1 MDAPNKA
8 NKENFN
14 NSYDNAN
21 HGKGPCLSDYGRN
34 PNEMNDNLSE
44 KANSVQTSYKYK
56 KNKNGPTTISSKDS
70 NHYRY
75 NNYQINEE
83 DSYEISDNDNL
94 ICPNCINETLI
105 EDKQRREEL
114 EREREKQINRMYD
127 YGNDYNNA
135 LIDKNRNYDKQL
147 IDEKRRQREYNTNE
161 AIQNLAK
168 INAGLS
174 NKDKLIQLNENSRN
188 PLNEGYPDY
197 QYQKFRDE
205 YDRRQKMI
213 NDNINKYYPNINNQR
228 PEISSYY
235 ENYVNNPNYDKNR
248 KNKIYDDRERER
260 DYGPYGNNDKKE
272 YLRILEEQINYKN
285 ELKKREKEED
295 RRRGQRQYEEIQKEL
310 QREEQERRMK
320 EQRQK
325 DELIRGN
332 LELMNQKL
340 QLKNKELEEKLKY
353 KELCD
358 KQNEDYIKELEKQK
372 LEREKYKDEIY
383 NQNKN
388 DYETRQKNKLLEK
401 EREKIRP
408 YYDNNDYEYPKRKY
422 DKRYDDK
429 DYNEINNRQEPID
442 KYNNKKYEKNKYGER
457 YMNEEGNNDYKDYRD
472 KNRDNKG
479 HYKVKERMG
488 RCCRCHRIFPRKLLS
503 INKYFYKE
511 NRV

>member
-1 MDAPNKA
+1 MELSNKINNVKNPN
-8 NKENFN
+8 NSFN
-14 NSYDNAN
+14 NCNTRTKQFFKTDN
-21 HGKGPCLSDYGRN
+21 
-34 PNEMNDNLSE
+34 NEEINDNVSE
-44 KANSVQTSYKYK
+44 KANSVQTSYKYH
-56 KNKNGPTTISSKDS
+56 KNKKGPNTASSKEQQE
-70 NHYRY
+70 NFYL
-75 NNYQINEE
+75 QNEYDTSVE
-83 DSYEISDNDNL
+83 MSENDNL
-94 ICPNCINETLI
+94 ICPNCINCTLM
-105 EDKQRREEL
+105 EEKRRRENMNNLRDIRDKEY
-114 EREREKQINRMYD
+114 EKENM
-127 YGNDYNNA
+127 NA
-135 LIDKNRNYDKQL
+135 LIDKNRNYDRDL
-147 IDEKRRQREYNTNE
+147 INEKRRQREKNINDAY
-161 AIQNLAK
+161 QNLAK
-168 INAGLS
+168 INAGMS
-174 NKDKLIQLNENSRN
+174 NKDKLIQINENSRN

-197 QYQKFRDE
+197 QYQKFQDE
-205 YDRRQKMI
+205 YNRRQKMI
-213 NDNINKYYPNINNQR
+213 SDNINKYYPNINNER

-235 ENYVNNPNYDKNR
+235 ENYVNNPNYEKNR
-248 KNKIYDDRERER
+248 KNKIYDERDREKYN
-260 DYGPYGNNDKKE
+260 DPYGNNDKKE

-285 ELKKREKEED
+285 ELKRREKEED
-295 RRRGQRQYEEIQKEL
+295 RRRGQRQYEEMQKEL

-358 KQNEDYIKELEKQK
+358 KQNEDYIKELERQK
-372 LEREKYKDEIY
+372 LEKEKYKDEIY

-388 DYETRQKNKLLEK
+388 DYEIRQKNKLLEK

-408 YYDNNDYEYPKRKY
+408 YYENNDYEYPKRKY
-422 DKRYDDK
+422 DKTYDDK

-457 YMNEEGNNDYKDYRD
+457 YMNEEANNDYKDYRD
-472 KNRDNKG
+472 KNRENRG
-479 HYKVKERMG
+479 HTKVKERMG

>member
-1 MDAPNKA
+1 MELSNKINNVKNPN
-8 NKENFN
+8 NSFN
-14 NSYDNAN
+14 NCNTRTKQFFKTDN
-21 HGKGPCLSDYGRN
+21 
-34 PNEMNDNLSE
+34 NEEINDNVSE
-44 KANSVQTSYKYK
+44 KANSVQTSYKYH
-56 KNKNGPTTISSKDS
+56 KNKKGPNTASSKEQQE
-70 NHYRY
+70 NFYL
-75 NNYQINEE
+75 QNEYDTSVE
-83 DSYEISDNDNL
+83 MSENDNL
-94 ICPNCINETLI
+94 ICPNCINCTLM
-105 EDKQRREEL
+105 EEKRRRENMNNIRDIRDKEY
-114 EREREKQINRMYD
+114 EKENM
-127 YGNDYNNA
+127 NA
-135 LIDKNRNYDKQL
+135 LIDKNRNYDRDL
-147 IDEKRRQREYNTNE
+147 INEKRRQREKNINDAY
-161 AIQNLAK
+161 QNLAK
-168 INAGLS
+168 INAGMS
-174 NKDKLIQLNENSRN
+174 NKDKLIQINENSRN

-197 QYQKFRDE
+197 QYQKFQDE
-205 YDRRQKMI
+205 YNRRQKMI
-213 NDNINKYYPNINNQR
+213 SDNINKYYPNINNER

-248 KNKIYDDRERER
+248 KNKIYDERDREKCN
-260 DYGPYGNNDKKE
+260 DPYGNNDKKE

-285 ELKKREKEED
+285 ELKRREKEED
-295 RRRGQRQYEEIQKEL
+295 RRRGQRQYEEMQKEL

-358 KQNEDYIKELEKQK
+358 KQNEDYIKELERQR
-372 LEREKYKDEIY
+372 LEKEKYKDEIY

-388 DYETRQKNKLLEK
+388 DYEIRQKNKLLEK

-408 YYDNNDYEYPKRKY
+408 YYENNDYEYPKRKY

-472 KNRDNKG
+472 KNRENRG
-479 HYKVKERMG
+479 HTKVKERMG

>member
-1 MDAPNKA
+1 MEVSNQQGSKA
-8 NKENFN
+8 KLN
-14 NSYDNAN
+14 NSYDNYN
-21 HGKGPCLSDYGRN
+21 QGKPICRSDCGQNRD
-34 PNEMNDNLSE
+34 EINDNISE
-44 KANSVQTSYKYK
+44 KANSVQTSYKYQK
-56 KNKNGPTTISSKDS
+56 KKNGPNTYSSKD
-70 NHYRY
+70 H
-75 NNYQINEE
+75 NNPQGDDEL
-83 DSYEISDNDNL
+83 SFEISENDNL
-94 ICPNCINETLI
+94 ICPNCINCTLI
-105 EDKQRREEL
+105 EEKQRREEL
-114 EREREKQINRMYD
+114 DKQRERDYNRNYE
-127 YGNDYNNA
+127 YGGGDYNNA
-135 LIDKNRNYDKQL
+135 LYDRNRNYDRNL

-168 INAGLS
+168 INAGMS

-295 RRRGQRQYEEIQKEL
+295 RRRGQRQYEEMQNEL

-383 NQNKN
+383 NQNKH

>member
-1 MDAPNKA
+1 MELSNKINNVKNPN
-8 NKENFN
+8 NSFN
-14 NSYDNAN
+14 NCNTRTKQFFKTDN
-21 HGKGPCLSDYGRN
+21 
-34 PNEMNDNLSE
+34 NEEINDNVSE
-44 KANSVQTSYKYK
+44 KANSVQTSYKYH
-56 KNKNGPTTISSKDS
+56 KNKKGPNTASSKEQQE
-70 NHYRY
+70 NFYL
-75 NNYQINEE
+75 QNEYDTSVE
-83 DSYEISDNDNL
+83 MSENDNL
-94 ICPNCINETLI
+94 ICPNCINYTLM
-105 EDKQRREEL
+105 EEKRRRENMNNIRDIRDKEY
-114 EREREKQINRMYD
+114 EKENM
-127 YGNDYNNA
+127 NA
-135 LIDKNRNYDKQL
+135 LIDKNRNYDRDL
-147 IDEKRRQREYNTNE
+147 INEKRRQREKNINDAY
-161 AIQNLAK
+161 QNLAK
-168 INAGLS
+168 INAGMS
-174 NKDKLIQLNENSRN
+174 NKDKLIQINENSRN

-197 QYQKFRDE
+197 QYQKFQDE
-205 YDRRQKMI
+205 YNRRQKMI
-213 NDNINKYYPNINNQR
+213 SDNINKYYPNINNER

-248 KNKIYDDRERER
+248 KNKIYDERDREKYN
-260 DYGPYGNNDKKE
+260 DPYGNNDKKE

-285 ELKKREKEED
+285 ELKRREKEED
-295 RRRGQRQYEEIQKEL
+295 RRRGQRQYEEMQKEL

-358 KQNEDYIKELEKQK
+358 KQNEDYIKELERQK
-372 LEREKYKDEIY
+372 LEKEKYKDEIY

-388 DYETRQKNKLLEK
+388 DYEIRQKNKLLEK

-408 YYDNNDYEYPKRKY
+408 YYENNEYEYPKRKY

-429 DYNEINNRQEPID
+429 DYNEINNREEQID

-457 YMNEEGNNDYKDYRD
+457 YMNEEANNDYKDYRD
-472 KNRDNKG
+472 KNRDNRG
-479 HYKVKERMG
+479 HTKVKERMG

>member
-1 MDAPNKA
+1 MNTIRDIRDKEYE
-8 NKENFN
+8 KEN
-14 NSYDNAN
+14 
-21 HGKGPCLSDYGRN
+21 
-34 PNEMNDNLSE
+34 M
-44 KANSVQTSYKYK
+44 
-56 KNKNGPTTISSKDS
+56 
-70 NHYRY
+70 
-75 NNYQINEE
+75 
-83 DSYEISDNDNL
+83 
-94 ICPNCINETLI
+94 
-105 EDKQRREEL
+105 
-114 EREREKQINRMYD
+114 
-127 YGNDYNNA
+127 NA
-135 LIDKNRNYDKQL
+135 LIDKNRNYDRDL
-147 IDEKRRQREYNTNE
+147 INEKRRQREKNINDAY
-161 AIQNLAK
+161 QNLAK
-168 INAGLS
+168 INAGMS
-174 NKDKLIQLNENSRN
+174 NKDKLIQINENSRN

-358 KQNEDYIKELEKQK
+358 KQNEDYIKELERQK

-383 NQNKN
+383 NQNKI

-472 KNRDNKG
+472 KNRENKG

>member
-1 MDAPNKA
+1 MDLSNKNNNVNNPNNSFNNCNTKA
-8 NKENFN
+8 NQFFKTDN
-14 NSYDNAN
+14 N
-21 HGKGPCLSDYGRN
+21 
-34 PNEMNDNLSE
+34 EEINDNVSE
-44 KANSVQTSYKYK
+44 KANSVQTSYKYH
-56 KNKNGPTTISSKDS
+56 KNKKGPNSTSSKDQQE
-70 NHYRY
+70 
-75 NNYQINEE
+75 NYLQNEYDTSIE
-83 DSYEISDNDNL
+83 MSENENL
-94 ICPNCINETLI
+94 ICPNCINCTLM
-105 EDKQRREEL
+105 EEKRRRENMNTIRDIRDKEY
-114 EREREKQINRMYD
+114 EKENM
-127 YGNDYNNA
+127 NA
-135 LIDKNRNYDKQL
+135 LIDKNRNYDRDL
-147 IDEKRRQREYNTNE
+147 INEKRRQREKNINDAY
-161 AIQNLAK
+161 QNLAK
-168 INAGLS
+168 INAGMS
-174 NKDKLIQLNENSRN
+174 NKDKLIQINENSRN

-295 RRRGQRQYEEIQKEL
+295 RRRGQRQYEEMQKEL

-358 KQNEDYIKELEKQK
+358 KQNEDYIKELERQK

-472 KNRDNKG
+472 KNRENKG

>member
-1 MDAPNKA
+1 MDLSNKNNNVKSPNKS
-8 NKENFN
+8 FN
-14 NSYDNAN
+14 NCNTRTNQFFKTDN
-21 HGKGPCLSDYGRN
+21 
-34 PNEMNDNLSE
+34 NEEINDNISE
-44 KANSVQTSYKYK
+44 KANSVQTSYKYH
-56 KNKNGPTTISSKDS
+56 KNKKGANSTSSKDQQE
-70 NHYRY
+70 
-75 NNYQINEE
+75 NYLQNEYDTSIE
-83 DSYEISDNDNL
+83 MSENENL
-94 ICPNCINETLI
+94 ICPNCINCTLM
-105 EDKQRREEL
+105 EEKRRRENMNTIRDIRDKEY
-114 EREREKQINRMYD
+114 EKENM
-127 YGNDYNNA
+127 NA
-135 LIDKNRNYDKQL
+135 LIDKNRNYDRDL
-147 IDEKRRQREYNTNE
+147 INEKRRQREKNINDAY
-161 AIQNLAK
+161 QNLAK
-168 INAGLS
+168 INAGMS
-174 NKDKLIQLNENSRN
+174 NKDKLIQINENSRN

-248 KNKIYDDRERER
+248 KNKIYDDREKER

-295 RRRGQRQYEEIQKEL
+295 RRRGQRQYEEMQKEL

-358 KQNEDYIKELEKQK
+358 KQNEDYIKELERQK

-383 NQNKN
+383 NQNKH

-472 KNRDNKG
+472 KNRENKG

>member
-1 MDAPNKA
+1 MDLSNKNNNVKSPNKS
-8 NKENFN
+8 FN
-14 NSYDNAN
+14 NCNTRTNQFFKTDN
-21 HGKGPCLSDYGRN
+21 
-34 PNEMNDNLSE
+34 NEEINDNISE
-44 KANSVQTSYKYK
+44 KANSVQTSYKYH
-56 KNKNGPTTISSKDS
+56 KNKKGANSTSSKDQQE
-70 NHYRY
+70 
-75 NNYQINEE
+75 NYLQNEYDTSIE
-83 DSYEISDNDNL
+83 MSENENL
-94 ICPNCINETLI
+94 ICPNCINCTLM
-105 EDKQRREEL
+105 EEKRRRENMNNIRDIRDKEY
-114 EREREKQINRMYD
+114 EKENM
-127 YGNDYNNA
+127 NA
-135 LIDKNRNYDKQL
+135 LIDKNRNYDRDL
-147 IDEKRRQREYNTNE
+147 INEKRRQREKNINDAY
-161 AIQNLAK
+161 QNLAK
-168 INAGLS
+168 INAGMS
-174 NKDKLIQLNENSRN
+174 NKDKLIQINENSRN

-248 KNKIYDDRERER
+248 KNKIYDERERER

-295 RRRGQRQYEEIQKEL
+295 RRRGQRQYEEMQKEL

-383 NQNKN
+383 NQNKH

-457 YMNEEGNNDYKDYRD
+457 YMNEEGNNDFKDYRD
-472 KNRDNKG
+472 KNRENKG

>member
-1 MDAPNKA
+1 MDLSNKNNNVKSPNKS
-8 NKENFN
+8 FN
-14 NSYDNAN
+14 NCNTRTNQFFKTDN
-21 HGKGPCLSDYGRN
+21 
-34 PNEMNDNLSE
+34 NEEINDNISE
-44 KANSVQTSYKYK
+44 KANSVQTSYKYH
-56 KNKNGPTTISSKDS
+56 KNKKGANSTSSKDQQE
-70 NHYRY
+70 
-75 NNYQINEE
+75 NYLQNEYDTSIE
-83 DSYEISDNDNL
+83 MSENENL
-94 ICPNCINETLI
+94 ICPNCINCTLM
-105 EDKQRREEL
+105 EEKRRRENMNTIRDIRDKEY
-114 EREREKQINRMYD
+114 EKENM
-127 YGNDYNNA
+127 NA
-135 LIDKNRNYDKQL
+135 LIDKNRNYDRDL
-147 IDEKRRQREYNTNE
+147 INEKRRQREKNINDAY
-161 AIQNLAK
+161 QNLAK
-168 INAGLS
+168 INAGMS
-174 NKDKLIQLNENSRN
+174 NKDKLIQINENSRN

-248 KNKIYDDRERER
+248 KNKIYDERERER

-295 RRRGQRQYEEIQKEL
+295 RRRGQRQYEEMQKEL

-383 NQNKN
+383 NQNKH

-457 YMNEEGNNDYKDYRD
+457 YMNEEGNNDFKDYRD
-472 KNRDNKG
+472 KNRENKG